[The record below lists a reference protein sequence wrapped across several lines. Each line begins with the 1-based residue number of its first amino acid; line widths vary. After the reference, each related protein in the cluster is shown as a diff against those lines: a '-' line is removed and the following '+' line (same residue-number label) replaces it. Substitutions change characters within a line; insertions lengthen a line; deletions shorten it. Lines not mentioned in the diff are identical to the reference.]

1 MVQVEMTPE
10 EFTVKAAQLRAEQGI
25 DLSGSTGG
33 QISKSG
39 VTAEWAYDGKTLTVT
54 VLKKPFYA
62 TIGLCE
68 GKLRDWLAG
77 PIYHSP
83 PL

>member
-1 MVQVEMTPE
+1 MVQVEMTPD
-10 EFTVKAAQLRAEQGI
+10 EFTAKAAQLKAEQGI

-33 QISKSG
+33 QIAKSG
-39 VTAEWAYDGKTLTVT
+39 VTAEWAYDGKTLTAT
-54 VLKKPFYA
+54 LLKKPRLLTTNF
-62 TIGLCE
+62 CE